1 MLLQEAIE
9 NLKAGKQMH
18 RAAWKYEEGY
28 LSLMPGMTHVWKV
41 VIIPQTNAGNFIF
54 SLEDL
59 LADDWQEFT
68 VLKEPVEEVCAE
80 AA

>member
-1 MLLQEAIE
+1 MLLQEALS
-9 NLKAGKQMH
+9 NLQAGKQMH
-18 RAAWKYEEGY
+18 RAAWEINEGY

-41 VIIPQTNAGNFIF
+41 VIVPSTNAGNFIF

-59 LADDWQEFT
+59 LADDWKEFE
-68 VLKEPVEEVCAE
+68 LPKEAVDAECAE

>member
-18 RAAWKYEEGY
+18 RAGWDISEGY
-28 LSLMPGMTHVWKV
+28 LSLMPGMTHIWKV
-41 VIIPQTNAGNFIF
+41 VIKPTTNAGNFIF

-59 LADDWQEFT
+59 TADDWQEF
-68 VLKEPVEEVCAE
+68 VLPTEAVDAECAE